1 MIFILLIG
9 NINYEM
15 LFVMLYLIYVMVYD
29 GIVYIISFLIV
40 IIVDVNEVLF
50 FFKIFYY
57 VNGDEGLVI
66 YIFRY

>member
-50 FFKIFYY
+50 FFKNFYY